1 MNVNI
6 DIIKNSWLNEI
17 PTKNRESIINDYL
30 KLGYIVSTLTK
41 TSIDIEN
48 TIFDPIITTLD
59 NINSNNV
66 TKLQYVEE
74 NINNNMLSLRGSI
87 DQIIKNTSNSALKGK
102 IGENLVEDII
112 NINFPDDTI
121 EYKGNQS
128 YEGDYHMHLKNIG
141 TILIEVKT
149 YSQNVPTSE
158 LTKFKRDMVRS
169 GLKAGIF
176 ISTTSGIIGKKR
188 YEIEK
193 LNTEQ
198 IIIYIP
204 NSGLEGSSII
214 WGILFTKNLLEL
226 DIKNISKID
235 EEEILKCYK
244 DFEEIYSN
252 ICKFKNFVLNIKNT
266 IIKNIEDVYN
276 QSLELEMKVR

>member
-1 MNVNI
+1 MKFQQKI
-6 DIIKNSWLNEI
+6 
-17 PTKNRESIINDYL
+17 RESIINRLFKIRIYC
-30 KLGYIVSTLTK
+30 
-41 TSIDIEN
+41 IDINKDKYWYWEYYIWSN
-48 TIFDPIITTLD
+48 HNNPFD

-226 DIKNISKID
+226 DIKI
-235 EEEILKCYK
+235 
-244 DFEEIYSN
+244 
-252 ICKFKNFVLNIKNT
+252 
-266 IIKNIEDVYN
+266 
-276 QSLELEMKVR
+276 